1 MEMKIESQRFGTME
15 VAEDQLIRFAD
26 GMIGFPEEK
35 EYVLLPHG
43 QSDSIAWLQ
52 STENPDLAFP
62 VVSAHDVS
70 ESYNGALDALINAA
84 GLGSSRDD
92 VAVMAVLC
100 APQTGP
106 ATINLV
112 APIVVNAT
120 TRNAAQVLLDNSR
133 FSTREVFAAQAA

>member
-1 MEMKIESQRFGTME
+1 MKIESQRFGTMD

-52 STENPDLAFP
+52 STENPALAFP
-62 VVSAHDVS
+62 VVSAHDVTD
-70 ESYNGALDALINAA
+70 NFGALDALINAA
-84 GLGSSRDD
+84 GLGSSRED

-100 APQTGP
+100 APQNGP
-106 ATINLV
+106 ATVNLV

-120 TRNAAQVLLDNSR
+120 TRNAAQILLENSR
-133 FSTREVFAAQAA
+133 FSTREVFAATAA

>member
-15 VAEDQLIRFAD
+15 VAEEQLIRFAD

-43 QSDSIAWLQ
+43 QSEWFAGLQ
-52 STENPDLAFP
+52 STENPALAFR

-70 ESYNGALDALINAA
+70 DSYNGALDALINAA